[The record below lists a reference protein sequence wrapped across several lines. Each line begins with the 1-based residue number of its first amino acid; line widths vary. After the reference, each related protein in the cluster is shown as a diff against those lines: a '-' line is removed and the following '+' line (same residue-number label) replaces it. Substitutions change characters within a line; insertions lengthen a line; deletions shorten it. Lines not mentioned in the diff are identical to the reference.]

1 MFRLLQT
8 LGLPVAYMKHVTAQ
22 KLPYLV
28 YLGSGSSNFVADNR
42 VYNSE
47 NNYTVEYYFDR
58 KSTTTEKKIEKL
70 FNDNEIVWQKSED
83 IYIRDEEMYLIRY
96 YV

>member
-8 LGLPVAYMKHVTAQ
+8 LGIPVAYMKHATTQ

-28 YLGSGSSNFVADNR
+28 YFGSGASNFVADNK

-47 NNYTVEYYFDR
+47 NNYTIEYYFDR
-58 KSTTTEKKIEKL
+58 KSTTTEQKIEKL
-70 FNDNEIVWQKSED
+70 FNDNEIVWEKSED
-83 IYIRDEEMYLIRY
+83 IYIKDEEMYLIRY